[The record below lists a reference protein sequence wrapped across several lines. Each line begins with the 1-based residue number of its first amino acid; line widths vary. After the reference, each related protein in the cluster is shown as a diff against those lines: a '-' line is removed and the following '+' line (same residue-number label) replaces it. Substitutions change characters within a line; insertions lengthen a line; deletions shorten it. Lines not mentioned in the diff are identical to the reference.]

1 MSEDRELK
9 KIIER
14 KMRELLKRY
23 TESRE
28 TKTPQRRMI
37 EIIYEVNDK
46 DFNEKVIKRSY
57 EIPVI
62 VDFWAP
68 WCGPCYILSPEI
80 EYVVKTLKGKVLLAK
95 LNVDD
100 NPITANRY
108 GIMSIP
114 TVALFRNGK
123 VADYFIGAI
132 PREEIFRWIKR
143 NLY

>member
-9 KIIER
+9 RIIEK
-14 KMRELLKRY
+14 KMREMFKRY
-23 TESRE
+23 IRDKEV
-28 TKTPQRRMI
+28 KTQHKRI
-37 EIIYEVNDK
+37 TEIIYEVGDK

-68 WCGPCYILSPEI
+68 WCAPCYILSPEI
-80 EYVVKTLKGKVLLAK
+80 EYVVKSLEGKVLLAK

-100 NPITANRY
+100 NPVTANKY

-114 TVALFRNGK
+114 TVALFRNGR

-132 PREEIFRWIKR
+132 PREEIFKWIKR